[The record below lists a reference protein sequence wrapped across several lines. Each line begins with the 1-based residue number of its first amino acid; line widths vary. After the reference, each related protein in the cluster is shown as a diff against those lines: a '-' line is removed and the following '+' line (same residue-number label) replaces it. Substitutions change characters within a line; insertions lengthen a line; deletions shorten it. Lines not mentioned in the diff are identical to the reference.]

1 MVTGTEQV
9 KDQLNEGT
17 AVLEEAID
25 NTQETLIQMDD
36 QGHPLVLDRKTGLVT
51 SSRVVGDPFI
61 ADTRFV
67 SGRKPKCL
75 DIGSVGSLFNDAK
88 TRTPSSITFVNE
100 DGLEEKVIPLD
111 SYYEDNDD
119 SLFFGGPHGGITV
132 LLNTDICNT
141 AVSDMPQDDPQY
153 IPLGD
158 MPLPDMPLGDMPLDD
173 PQDVQGKLDVVGK
186 KTNETEEMDVKYE
199 LNIQPALEE
208 ALEVM
213 KNSSEEEKDT
223 DLFKRGLRDE
233 SSSLSVYPISEG
245 PQGIARVSS
254 LRSSNKSKS
263 THGTQGQDVKARLR
277 NMYAL
282 AKTASVDGRKLN
294 DGTSVVVCEGT
305 SCPVDSQVAGYTHYS
320 TGGCAG
326 RNELATTTGGS
337 LQDCADSCTNDSTC
351 VSFEYGKADSN
362 PSDSWYTKCQRST
375 SCDDYSLTLQNEND
389 PFDFYLRIEQIAGYT
404 HYSTGGCS
412 GRNELATTTGGSVQ
426 DCADSC
432 TNDSTCVSF
441 EYGKADSNPSDSWH
455 TKCQRSTSCND
466 YGLTLQNENDPFDFY
481 LRIEEPVPGSS
492 TLSNIARQGTPSQS
506 SECYGGG
513 PSKVIDGFTGGNWWH
528 GSVMHTCDG
537 ADQCTCDPDQVSP
550 WWMVDLGAD
559 KHTITQV
566 KIYNRVDCCMNRM
579 DSSEVQILDDQ
590 GTVVASQRV
599 QGALPVYTFDFDDV
613 IGRSVRIQKSQ
624 GVLNIAE
631 VEVMGWS
638 EPVPSESDPFDFYL
652 GIKEDP
658 ECPRG
663 YSCSVSVHFF
673 SNKM

>member
-17 AVLEEAID
+17 AALEDAID

-61 ADTRFV
+61 AEMKSI
-67 SGRKPKCL
+67 SGRNLICL
-75 DIGSVGSLFNDAK
+75 DIGSVGSMFNDAK
-88 TRTPSSITFVNE
+88 TRTPSSITFMNE

-119 SLFFGGPHGGITV
+119 SLFFGGPHGGITI
-132 LLNTDICNT
+132 LMNTDICNT
-141 AVSDMPQDDPQY
+141 VMSDIPQDDPQDT
-153 IPLGD
+153 PTLGD
-158 MPLPDMPLGDMPLDD
+158 MPLPDMPLDD

-199 LNIQPALEE
+199 LNIQPALDE
-208 ALEVM
+208 AQEI
-213 KNSSEEEKDT
+213 KDSSEEEEDT

-233 SSSLSVYPISEG
+233 SSSLSVNSMSEG
-245 PQGIARVSS
+245 PQGIARVPS

-263 THGTQGQDVKARLR
+263 THGTQGQDVKTRLR

-337 LQDCADSCTNDSTC
+337 LQDCADSCTNDSRC

-375 SCDDYSLTLQNEND
+375 SCNDYSLTLQNEND
-389 PFDFYLRIEQIAGYT
+389 PFDFYLPIEEDDSVDSQVAGYT
-404 HYSTGGCS
+404 YYSTGGCA
-412 GRNELATTTGGSVQ
+412 GRNELATTTGGSLQ

-432 TNDSTCVSF
+432 TNDSRCVSF
-441 EYGKADSNPSDSWH
+441 EYGKADSNPSDSWY

-466 YGLTLQNENDPFDFY
+466 YSLTLQNENDPFDFY
-481 LRIEEPVPGSS
+481 LPVEEDDSVDS

-559 KHTITQV
+559 KQHTITQV
-566 KIYNRVDCCMNRM
+566 KIYNRVDCCMNRIE
-579 DSSEVQILDDQ
+579 SSEVQILDDQ
-590 GTVVASQRV
+590 GAIVASQPI
-599 QGALPVYTFDFDDV
+599 QGTLSVYTFDFDNV
-613 IGRSVRIQKSQ
+613 IGRSVRIKKSQ

-638 EPVPSESDPFDFYL
+638 EP
-652 GIKEDP
+652 I
-658 ECPRG
+658 
-663 YSCSVSVHFF
+663 VSSISTLLSPCLTSLLLVF
-673 SNKM
+673 